1 MAPAFHIIEDDPAV
15 RESLAGLLAG
25 EGRTAY
31 AYESPEAFFAAAS
44 PEASDVVILD
54 IHFPS
59 GSGVEAA
66 QRLKRSF
73 PEIRIIV
80 ISGVRTG
87 VLARALIAIE
97 PAAAFRKPLDGAAFA
112 DCVRRLAGA
121 T

>member
-1 MAPAFHIIEDDPAV
+1 MPPAFHIIEDDPAV
-15 RESLAGLLAG
+15 RDSLAGLLAG

-31 AYESPEAFFAAAS
+31 AYDSPEAFFAAAR
-44 PEASDVVILD
+44 PEPSDVVILD

-66 QRLKRSF
+66 QQLKRSF
-73 PEIRIIV
+73 PTIRIVV
-80 ISGVRTG
+80 ISGVRAG
-87 VLARALIAIE
+87 LLARALIAIE
-97 PAAAFRKPLDGAAFA
+97 PVATFRKPLDGAAFS